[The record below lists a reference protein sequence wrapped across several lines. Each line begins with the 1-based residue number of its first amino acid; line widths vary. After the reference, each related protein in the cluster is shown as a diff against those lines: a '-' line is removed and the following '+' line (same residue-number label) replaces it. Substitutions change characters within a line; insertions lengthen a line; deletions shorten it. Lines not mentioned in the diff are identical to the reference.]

1 MDARLQ
7 DRIAR
12 YELAVAFARELAR
25 DMGQERAFPILQQAF
40 NRVQVQNGRA
50 LAAQLGSNSL
60 EALAEH
66 NRRLAEE
73 LDGFEVL
80 EVTDREIKTKITRC
94 VAYEAFE
101 ALGMP
106 ELCRL
111 YCESDHAYIKAF
123 NPDMKLIRTR
133 VIAEGAPYCDHIWA
147 LEE

>member
-7 DRIAR
+7 DRINR
-12 YELAVAFARELAR
+12 YELAVAFAREFVDEL
-25 DMGQERAFPILQQAF
+25 GEERAFPIIQRAFEKLQQ
-40 NRVQVQNGRA
+40 RNGRN
-50 LAAQLGSNSL
+50 LAQQLGSNSFD
-60 EALAEH
+60 ALAEH
-66 NRRLAEE
+66 NRQMARD

-80 EVTDREIKTKITRC
+80 DITDREIKTRITRC

-111 YCESDHAYIKAF
+111 YCESDHPYIRAY
-123 NPDMKLIRTR
+123 NPNMKLIRTKE
-133 VIAEGAPYCDHIWA
+133 IANGDAYCDHVWA